1 MKKKVISLLLTAAM
15 ATTMFAG
22 CGSSSEEN
30 TTADNNQTAA
40 PAATE
45 AAAEESTEAAAP
57 AVSADGKIA
66 MITDSGDI
74 TDESFNQITWETC
87 VAYGDKNGIEYQYYK
102 PAEDTDEER
111 INAIDLAVADGATV
125 IVMPGYLFGPAI
137 AEEQDL
143 YPDVSFIAVDVTEA
157 DIVDLS
163 GNAVGISD
171 NVYICSFQEE
181 QAGYLAGYAAVKD
194 GYTSL
199 GFLGGIAVPAVI
211 RYGYGYIQ
219 GINDAAEEM
228 GVDVDVKY
236 YYGGQ
241 FYGSDAI
248 TARMDDAAVS
258 PVLLEKA
265 LKTVVPGTYNQMS
278 VDLDT
283 STNDTLIIMASGLAG
298 NPEICEE
305 NEDYHAFVAALT
317 AIAEHMCAEH
327 AGDGEGATH
336 LITCEVTHAPDL
348 KTARAVS
355 RSVVCSNLFKA
366 AVFGRDANWGRI
378 LCAIGYTPGDFSIDK
393 VCVWL
398 SSAAGEVYV
407 CENAAYHPYS
417 EDEAAKVLA
426 EHDVLVKVDMGTG
439 DASAKA
445 WGCDLTYDYVKING
459 DYRT

>member
-1 MKKKVISLLLTAAM
+1 MKKRTLSVLLAASMAASMLAGCDSSNGTAETTKAAETTAA
-15 ATTMFAG
+15 ADVA
-22 CGSSSEEN
+22 E
-30 TTADNNQTAA
+30 TTAA
-40 PAATE
+40 E
-45 AAAEESTEAAAP
+45 AGAENKE
-57 AVSADGKIA
+57 VSGDQMIA

-248 TARMDDAAVS
+248 TARMEGWYQDGTQVVFACGGGIYTSAVEAAEQYDGKVIGVDVDQRPKIGDLCITSAMKGLGSAVNSALDAYFGGNWASIGGKSEQLGLAQGDYLGLPTDTDSWGFTTFTVDEYNTVLDGLKDGSITVS
-258 PVLLEKA
+258 
-265 LKTVVPGTYNQMS
+265 
-278 VDLDT
+278 
-283 STNDTLIIMASGLAG
+283 NDTE
-298 NPEICEE
+298 NQPEVGS
-305 NEDYHAFVAALT
+305 H
-317 AIAEHMCAEH
+317 
-327 AGDGEGATH
+327 
-336 LITCEVTHAPDL
+336 VT
-348 KTARAVS
+348 V
-355 RSVVCSNLFKA
+355 
-366 AVFGRDANWGRI
+366 
-378 LCAIGYTPGDFSIDK
+378 
-393 VCVWL
+393 
-398 SSAAGEVYV
+398 
-407 CENAAYHPYS
+407 
-417 EDEAAKVLA
+417 
-426 EHDVLVKVDMGTG
+426 
-439 DASAKA
+439 
-445 WGCDLTYDYVKING
+445 DYVE
-459 DYRT
+459 